1 MITNSPKVV
10 FNYEFELAI
19 NNRARKRLNIE
30 ALLKRTTAMFD
41 YYSNVEK
48 RAMGLLDYYTGR
60 INKTDTMNLVLED
73 GSYATKEQI
82 EKRKKDYSKY
92 IQKSNLSKCV
102 ISFNNDY
109 LNENIDVH
117 RLEQLLVKDVIPMYL
132 KKCGYVDINKMSY
145 QLSLHT
151 DTDNLH
157 FHFSYIEK
165 EPNYRYGNNK
175 IGYKRK
181 GTIKQE
187 EIDFLKNEIHH
198 VIEKEKIYTP
208 LLMKTNK
215 EIDELKKYFKPNEK
229 NFLLKDKK
237 DLLLENKILEL
248 GKLLYDSRNGK
259 NEKIKFNSIKDKQM
273 RELTFEIKRY
283 IFSKNN
289 PEFNKEYDSFKLSL
303 GKINDYFH
311 QVAKDNKIKNIKENT
326 TLIDGK
332 IKYLDNYI
340 YNAIVN
346 YSHKYYGHKK
356 KIKLTENDIVKE
368 IVYCDYLKNKRQT
381 RYDILK
387 PYVSNSNKKFANKKN
402 IERAIHNIDYEL
414 DQASK
419 EFSKMFNIKDLDYH
433 Y

>member
-1 MITNSPKVV
+1 MTDSPKVV

-19 NNRARKRLNIE
+19 NNPDRRRTNTKKI
-30 ALLKRTTAMFD
+30 LKRTTTMFD
-41 YYSNVEK
+41 YYSNIEK
-48 RAMGLLDYYTGR
+48 RAMSLLDYYTGK

-73 GSYATKEQI
+73 GSYATKKQI
-82 EKRKKDYSKY
+82 EKRKNEYLKY
-92 IQKSNLSKCV
+92 IQNSNLSKCV
-102 ISFNNDY
+102 VSFNNDY
-109 LNENIDVH
+109 INANIDIH
-117 RLEQLLVKDVIPMYL
+117 KLEKLLVREVIPMYL
-132 KKCGYVDINKMSY
+132 KKCGYKDINKMSY

-165 EPNYRYGNNK
+165 EPNFIYAGGK
-175 IGYKRK
+175 LGYKRN
-181 GTIKQE
+181 GVITESQIN
-187 EIDFLKNEIHH
+187 FLKNEIQH

-208 LLMKTNK
+208 LLIETNK
-215 EIDELKKYFKPNEK
+215 EINELKKYFKPNEK

-237 DLLLENKILEL
+237 DLLLENKVLEL

-259 NEKIKFNSIKDKQM
+259 NEKIKFNSIRDKQI

-289 PEFNKEYDSFKLSL
+289 PEFNKEYDNFKISL
-303 GKINDYFH
+303 GKINDYFQ
-311 QVAKDNKIKNIKENT
+311 QVAKDNRIKNIKENT

-332 IKYLDNYI
+332 TKYLDNYI
-340 YNAIVN
+340 YNAVVN
-346 YSHKYYGHKK
+346 YSHKYYGYKK
-356 KIKLTENDIVKE
+356 KTKLTENDIVKE
-368 IVYCDYLKNKRQT
+368 IVYCDYLKHKKQT

-387 PYVSNSNKKFANKKN
+387 SYVSNSNKRFENKKN

-414 DQASK
+414 NQASK
-419 EFSKMFNIKDLDYH
+419 EFSKMFNNKDLDYH